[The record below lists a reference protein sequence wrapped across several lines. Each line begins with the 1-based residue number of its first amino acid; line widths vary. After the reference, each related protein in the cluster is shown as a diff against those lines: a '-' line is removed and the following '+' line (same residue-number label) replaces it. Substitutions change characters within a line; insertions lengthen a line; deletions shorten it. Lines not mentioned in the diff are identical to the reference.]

1 MLRQNLLTMLAVFLQ
16 YRVPWRTDGSG
27 PANLSQQITSSKKTT
42 CPPDTFPAL
51 WALGR
56 TTMKPLEA
64 RNFCAL
70 LTTKIGGQPVEDLAI
85 GAGD

>member
-1 MLRQNLLTMLAVFLQ
+1 MLAVFLQ
-16 YRVPWRTDGSG
+16 YRVPWRTDG
-27 PANLSQQITSSKKTT
+27 PDLSQQIPSSEKTT
-42 CPPDTFPAL
+42 CPPDTVLAL
-51 WALGR
+51 WTLGR

-70 LTTKIGGQPVEDLAI
+70 LTVKIGGQPVEDLAI